1 MATLTR
7 EEVVNRAWNAFQD
20 GGYFWGG
27 DYRISTLRVKYVGAS
42 STYINPYGNNEP
54 YYPVVPDSSS
64 NIIGVDCSGFCGWA
78 WGLSYKHGSG
88 AWSPSGAFSSRYRA
102 RSGNTHTHADF
113 NGIQAGDVLWRS
125 GHVALYI
132 GGDMVLEFTT
142 KNWGSTGNQRG
153 GWHRSI
159 LQSEP
164 INAFKGYC
172 SFDNTW
178 SSEYDPD
185 AGEEP
190 DWFTPSGGGSNS
202 DLNGVTDGSP
212 NNVDTS
218 STFYNYAAI
227 SRRYTKKYVLRKNAR
242 RR

>member
-7 EEVVNRAWNAFQD
+7 SDVVNRGWNAFQD

-27 DYRISTLRVKYVGAS
+27 DYRISTLRVKYVGES
-42 STYINPYGNNEP
+42 STYKNPYGNNEP

-64 NIIGVDCSGFCGWA
+64 SIIGLDCSGFCGWA

-88 AWSPSGAFSSRYRA
+88 AWGASGKFSSKYRA
-102 RSGNTHTHADF
+102 RSGHTHTHSDF
-113 NGIQAGDVLWRS
+113 SGIQEGDVLSRS

-142 KNWGSTGNQRG
+142 KKWLTTGNQRG
-153 GWHRSI
+153 GWHRTI
-159 LQSEP
+159 AESEAYLP
-164 INAFKGYC
+164 FTGYC
-172 SFDNTW
+172 SFDNTY

-190 DWFTPSGGGSNS
+190 DWYTPAGGGSNS
-202 DLNGVTDGSP
+202 NLNGVTDGSEG
-212 NNVDTS
+212 NIDRS
-218 STFYNYAAI
+218 DTFYDLVPLLYQ
-227 SRRYTKKYVLRKNAR
+227 YTKGYVLRKSSR
-242 RR
+242 RI